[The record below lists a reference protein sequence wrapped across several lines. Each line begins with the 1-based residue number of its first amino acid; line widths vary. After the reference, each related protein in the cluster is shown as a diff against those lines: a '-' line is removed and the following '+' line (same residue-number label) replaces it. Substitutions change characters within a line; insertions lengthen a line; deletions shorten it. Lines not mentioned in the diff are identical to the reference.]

1 MKKRLFPFI
10 VALAALSVAG
20 SAAFYSVFGLS
31 KLFAG
36 ASTQVII
43 MAGSLEFAKLVV
55 ASLLYQYWDTIN
67 KWLRSYLA
75 IAVFVLMVIT
85 SGGIYGFLSGAYQST
100 ATKSELLDKSL
111 LILEQKQVRF
121 EDSKEDLTL
130 EKIQINQ
137 SISDLRTSL
146 SNPHSVSWYDKN
158 SETVIT
164 SSSGSARRALQ
175 AELKTTITDRDNIN
189 LKLEA
194 VLDSIGK
201 TDMALLEKEISN
213 EDQRELGPLKY
224 LASTTGWPM
233 DKVVNYF
240 LLLIIF
246 VFDPLAIALVV
257 SANMAFAQ
265 IAPKR
270 KEEDY
275 FISRNEHLEKI
286 IEMEPPV
293 GLREEDNTTEPSESL
308 KQRVKENQDK
318 LKEIDEDYFS
328 ELEGYMKYIREE
340 DMENLTYPQFVEKHY
355 PEGIM
360 MEDGGGIESIV
371 EPTHE
376 QILEEGTEE
385 PRVIKS
391 ENDLNKKELE
401 ELSKEVGRLEK
412 EIDKKGKDKIN
423 PTDKDLEKLAQA
435 LKIVNDSTEP
445 EEVTED
451 IKEETNKLD
460 LEEFFLKDND
470 TTQRKQLYDL
480 LVANGYDKAFL
491 RKSDSVHNPD
501 DVEIKKES
509 DRYSEDDIEDYRL
522 TDTTQT
528 LITEITKEAV
538 DETKTHL
545 KYTGRK

>member
-355 PEGIM
+355 PKT
-360 MEDGGGIESIV
+360 EDPNPIIPIE
-371 EPTHE
+371 E
-376 QILEEGTEE
+376 QTKEENLLEEALTNKRMDIIGQNGNDGLHYEE
-385 PRVIKS
+385 EEYS
-391 ENDLNKKELE
+391 GELE
-401 ELSKEVGRLEK
+401 
-412 EIDKKGKDKIN
+412 
-423 PTDKDLEKLAQA
+423 
-435 LKIVNDSTEP
+435 
-445 EEVTED
+445 
-451 IKEETNKLD
+451 
-460 LEEFFLKDND
+460 
-470 TTQRKQLYDL
+470 
-480 LVANGYDKAFL
+480 
-491 RKSDSVHNPD
+491 
-501 DVEIKKES
+501 
-509 DRYSEDDIEDYRL
+509 RL

-528 LITEITKEAV
+528 LIVEKKDDDIRVIKSNEDLSEEELIELSKEIGKKESYKELEPMKPTEKDLEKLATALSISKKE
-538 DETKTHL
+538 DNDNPKTL
-545 KYTGRK
+545 RYKGR